1 MANDLKIEQH
11 PNLHFDGLPDA
22 IDARDCGKILK
33 KLAGK
38 YSDQLRK
45 NYRDVLN
52 SGEPEATHDL
62 RVTTRRLQAILD
74 VVSPQPKREAQKLRS
89 RIKRLRHAI
98 GEERDLAVM
107 LHSAEQCSQ
116 RAASTSRRKLWEQI
130 ARDMRV
136 EFDSSAKQAHR
147 RLRQTNARRLKRHV
161 QRIVLKSLGQV
172 RVEQFVAAFDK
183 AKQKLS
189 SSIRAALDSNNSS
202 CYHDVRIK
210 TKSLR
215 YTLELLSKLYSRE
228 DNTHTF
234 EFLKSIQDELG
245 AWHDD
250 AELCRRATIILS
262 KDADFQADPMAT
274 GLLDS
279 LREQTRSAN
288 EHARLVILSL
298 AEALN
303 LSESGRDSESP
314 AQKPLSVALP

>member
-1 MANDLKIEQH
+1 MANASEIEQYA
-11 PNLHFDGLPDA
+11 NLNLGELPDA
-22 IDARDCGKILK
+22 IDARHCGKILR

-52 SGEPEATHDL
+52 SGDSEATHDL

-74 VVSPQPKREAQKLRS
+74 VVSPQPKRKARKLRS

-98 GEERDLAVM
+98 GEERDLEVM

-130 ARDMRV
+130 ARETHV
-136 EFDSSAKQAHR
+136 EFDSSAKQAR
-147 RLRQTNARRLKRHV
+147 RSLKQTNARRLERHV
-161 QRIVLKSLGQV
+161 QQIVLKSLKQV
-172 RVEQFVAAFDK
+172 SVEQFVAAFDK

-202 CYHDVRIK
+202 YYHDVRIK

-215 YTLELLSKLYSRE
+215 YTLELLSKLYSHE

-262 KDADFQADPMAT
+262 KDADFQADPIAT
-274 GLLDS
+274 SLLDS

-288 EHARLVILSL
+288 EHARSVVLSL
-298 AEALN
+298 AEVLN
-303 LSESGRDSESP
+303 QDESRRAPEHPPG
-314 AQKPLSVALP
+314 KPLHVAPP